1 MRRSK
6 RDLLQE
12 VEDLEGEYP
21 DRAEWWVRA
30 LARTLEGGSMDVQE
44 GDGVIRLTEDA
55 ADCERP
61 DGWIHVA
68 TGPAGISEEFAR
80 TWDLYA
86 DPDVHS
92 PPVDVTEADLPV
104 KVFLASGSAFA

>member
-6 RDLLQE
+6 RDLQRDLRK
-12 VEDLEGEYP
+12 LEGDYP
-21 DRAEWWVRA
+21 EQAERWVRA
-30 LARTLEGGSMDVQE
+30 LVETLEGGSMGVQE

-61 DGWIHVA
+61 DGWIHAA

-92 PPVDVTEADLPV
+92 PPVGVTETDLPV
-104 KVFLASGSAFA
+104 KVFLASKSAFA